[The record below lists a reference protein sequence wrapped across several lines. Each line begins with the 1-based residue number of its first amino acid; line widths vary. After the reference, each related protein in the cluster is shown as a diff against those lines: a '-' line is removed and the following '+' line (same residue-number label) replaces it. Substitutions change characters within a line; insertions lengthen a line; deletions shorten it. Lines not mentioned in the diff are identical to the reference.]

1 MSSER
6 ERLLKIIDNLENR
19 PAMMAHTINEF
30 CLLYASILYCY
41 LEDVDMGEIYDLT
54 LHEFA
59 LTFEKFKNIKY
70 HIFNRN
76 IILGE
81 IGPKLVRDIVFIN
94 GAKNEEFLDKI
105 KNVRKRLENK
115 IFE

>member
-1 MSSER
+1 MNSER

-30 CLLYASILYCY
+30 CLLYSSILYCY
-41 LEDVDMGEIYDLT
+41 LEDANIGEIYDLM

-59 LTFEKFKNIKY
+59 LTFKKFKNIKY

-76 IILGE
+76 IIVKE
-81 IGPKLVRDIVFIN
+81 ISSKLVRDIIFIN
-94 GAKNEEFLDKI
+94 GVKNEEFLDKI
-105 KNVRKRLENK
+105 KKVRKRLENK
-115 IFE
+115 IFD

>member
-1 MSSER
+1 MGNER

-19 PAMMAHTINEF
+19 PPMMAHTISEF
-30 CLLYASILYCY
+30 CLLYSSILYCY
-41 LEDVDMGEIYDLT
+41 LEDVDMCEVYDLM

-59 LTFEKFKNIKY
+59 LNFEKFKNLKY
-70 HIFNRN
+70 DKFNSN
-76 IILGE
+76 FLSAE
-81 IGPKLVRDIVFIN
+81 IGSKLVRDIIFIN
-94 GAKNEEFLDKI
+94 GIKNEEFLNKI